1 MKIFTKTV
9 LALVATVAV
18 AGQALAGG
26 PMTNTNQSASFL
38 RSIARGTSLD
48 PDAVY
53 NNPAGVV
60 FMEDGFHLGLSD
72 QMAYQTR
79 TISSTFAPFAMGA
92 QNGGQATKDFVGSV
106 FSPLVPSVH
115 FAWKHNRWAVMAGV
129 GVNGGGGSLEFDKGL
144 GSFERQF
151 SILPSGM
158 SALGINAT
166 QYDMDMYLKGK
177 SMTLAF
183 NAGAA
188 FRITDWLSVS
198 ALVRYS
204 TTSNSYEGYMKN
216 ISVNVGGQSML
227 ASQVFQGAFAQLQSQ
242 YNEYNTMYQENSALY
257 EQYSAM
263 YQQLVAAGMGD
274 TADAQALKAG
284 LAQLEAGLSQL
295 EAGLAQLQAG
305 MNTVGESAVKTSD
318 HILNVKQ
325 KGSSISPV
333 IALAFHKD
341 KWDASLKY
349 EFKMATELEIES
361 EEVSAKDPVINAIFP
376 NGAKVKSE
384 TPALLAAAVSRHF
397 GPVKVTAEWHHYF
410 DKNAENSFSP
420 VIKGNTN
427 EYLLGAEWSISDRWL
442 VSAGT
447 QRTQLNMDENAYSD
461 MNFSISS
468 WSIGAGLAFLCTDNI
483 RLNLGVMPTIYDE
496 AVAVGKD
503 NNGIDFKDVYK
514 RTSMA
519 WGIGLDFKFGK

>member
-53 NNPAGVV
+53 NNPAGTV
-60 FMEDGFHLGLSD
+60 FMADGWHIGIND
-72 QMAYQTR
+72 QMATQTR
-79 TISSTFAPFAMGA
+79 TTTSTFAPFALGA
-92 QNGGQATKDFVGSV
+92 KNGGQATKEFQGSV

-115 FAWKHNRWAVMAGV
+115 AMWKHNRWAVMLGM
-129 GVNGGGGSLEFDKGL
+129 GVNGGGGTIEYNDGL
-144 GSFERQF
+144 ASFERQF
-151 SILPSGM
+151 SVLPAGM
-158 SALGINAT
+158 KALGIDAT
-166 QYDMDMYLKGK
+166 AYDMDMYLKGS

-188 FRITDWLSVS
+188 FRITDWLSV
-198 ALVRYS
+198 AAQIRYS
-204 TTSNSYEGYMKN
+204 STSNGYEGHMKN
-216 ISVNVGGQSML
+216 IGVNVGGKMTP
-227 ASQVFQGAFAQLQSQ
+227 ATTVFQGALAGLQAQYQQ
-242 YNEYNTMYQENSALY
+242 YSAQY
-257 EQYSAM
+257 EQYNTM
-263 YQQLVAAGMGD
+263 YQQLVAAGMGNSPE
-274 TADAQALKAG
+274 AQQLQAG
-284 LAQLEAGLSQL
+284 LTQL

-305 MNTVGESAVKTSD
+305 MQTVGENAVKVAD
-318 HILNVKQ
+318 HTLSVKQ
-325 KGSSISPV
+325 KGHSISPV
-333 IALAFHKD
+333 VALAFHKD

-349 EFKMATELEIES
+349 EFKMATELEIEAD
-361 EEVSAKDPVINAIFP
+361 EVSANDPVINAIFP

-503 NNGIDFKDVYK
+503 SNGIDFKDVYK

-519 WGIGLDFKFGK
+519 WGIGLDLKFGK